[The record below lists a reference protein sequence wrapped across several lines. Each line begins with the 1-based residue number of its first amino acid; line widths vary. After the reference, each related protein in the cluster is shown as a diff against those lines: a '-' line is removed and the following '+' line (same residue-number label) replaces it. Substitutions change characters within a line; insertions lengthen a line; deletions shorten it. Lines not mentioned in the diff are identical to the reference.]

1 MRRVV
6 AQTFLSLDA
15 VMEAPEKWQLP
26 NDLLGEDAGAYV
38 YEAYNA
44 AGALLLGRVTYE
56 QFAAFWPNQSDDDP
70 FAKRI
75 NELPRY
81 VVTRTLKKL
90 DWAGSHAISGKV
102 TDEVRKLKEESSGD
116 ILIPGSSQLV
126 NGLAGD
132 GLIDEYQL
140 LIHPIVVG
148 KGKHLFEAGTTP
160 TLFTVVETRTFCT
173 GVVALVCRPR
183 GKAVVS

>member
-1 MRRVV
+1 
-6 AQTFLSLDA
+6 
-15 VMEAPEKWQLP
+15 MEAPEEWQLT
-26 NDLLGEDAGAYV
+26 NDLLGEDAGGYV
-38 YEAYNA
+38 FEAYNA

-70 FAKRI
+70 FARRI

-81 VVTRTLKKL
+81 VVTRTLKNL
-90 DWAGSHAISGKV
+90 DWRGSRAISGDV
-102 TDEVRKLKEESSGD
+102 TGEVRKLKEESGGD

-126 NGLAGD
+126 NGLAEH

-148 KGKHLFEAGTTP
+148 KGKHLFEAGATP
-160 TLFTVVETRTFCT
+160 TLFTVAETRTFGT
-173 GVVALVCRPR
+173 GVVGLVCRPR
-183 GKAVVS
+183 GKAVIS

>member
-1 MRRVV
+1 MRKVV
-6 AQTFLSLDA
+6 AQTFLSLDG
-15 VMEAPEKWQLP
+15 VMEAPEEWQLT
-26 NDLLGEDAGAYV
+26 NDLLGEDAGGYV
-38 YEAYNA
+38 FEAYNA

-70 FAKRI
+70 FARRI

-81 VVTRTLKKL
+81 VVTRTLKNL
-90 DWAGSHAISGKV
+90 DWRGSRAISGDV
-102 TDEVRKLKEESSGD
+102 TGEVRKLKEESGGD

-126 NGLAGD
+126 NGLAEH

-148 KGKHLFEAGTTP
+148 KGKHLFEAGATP
-160 TLFTVVETRTFCT
+160 TLFTVAETRTFGT
-173 GVVALVCRPR
+173 GVVGLVCRPR
-183 GKAVVS
+183 GKAVIS

>member
-1 MRRVV
+1 
-6 AQTFLSLDA
+6 
-15 VMEAPEKWQLP
+15 MEAPEKWQLT
-26 NDLLGEDAGAYV
+26 NDLLGEDAGGYV
-38 YEAYNA
+38 FEAYNA

-70 FAKRI
+70 FARRI

-90 DWAGSHAISGKV
+90 DWRGSRAISGDV
-102 TDEVRKLKEESSGD
+102 TGQVRKLKEESGGD

-126 NGLAGD
+126 NGLAEH

-148 KGKHLFEAGTTP
+148 KGKHLFEAGATP
-160 TLFTVVETRTFCT
+160 TLFTVAETRTFGT
-173 GVVALVCRPR
+173 GVVGLVCRPR
-183 GKAVVS
+183 GKAMIS

>member
-1 MRRVV
+1 MRKVV
-6 AQTFLSLDA
+6 AQTFLSLDG

-26 NDLLGEDAGAYV
+26 NDLLGEDAGGYV
-38 YEAYNA
+38 FEAYSA

-90 DWAGSHAISGKV
+90 DWPGSRAISTDV
-102 TDEVRKLKEESSGD
+102 TAEVRKLKEESSGD

-148 KGKHLFEAGTTP
+148 KGKHLFEAGTMP